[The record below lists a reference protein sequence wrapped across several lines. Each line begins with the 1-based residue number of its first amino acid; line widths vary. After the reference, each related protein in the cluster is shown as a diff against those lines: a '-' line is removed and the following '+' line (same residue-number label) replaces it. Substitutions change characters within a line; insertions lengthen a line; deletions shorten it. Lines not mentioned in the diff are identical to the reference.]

1 MTKLEE
7 TGVKATSRFLGLIFI
22 MGLLV
27 SLELL
32 FHRKISDFTIYTIAG
47 IIGYMMA
54 MRIVLELSLRQA
66 YLIKA
71 KRIFLD
77 PLIEGT
83 NVRTKLVIR
92 NDGPIPI
99 FYVTVNDLYPELF
112 RKVSG
117 HSRTTCMLIP
127 KSSVELNYVI
137 KPVLG
142 KHRYSGVELVI
153 RDPAGLFNYRLVLK
167 TRHDVVK
174 VKPKPLP
181 IPKGITYP
189 ITSRSLGLGRS
200 RIRGIGQEFMSLRE
214 YVPGDDYRFID
225 WKSYARL
232 HKLYVKEFEK
242 EASLSLVMIIDAS
255 REMMKGLMGTTA
267 IEHVARAAAGIAKNV
282 LHRGDWISVTIRSS
296 KNISSGYGRGRYH
309 LHRILEAISSIE
321 WLDGKPRSSLGEIIF
336 DEIRRIPRRTKTIFI
351 LFTILENEK
360 QAEEIISIA
369 NTLRQQRHIFMVIQP
384 VPELFEIKKFK
395 GAEAG
400 LYLALMRE
408 RIKRARKFSEYLIR
422 NGVRTVNVGPD
433 DLLPMTLKL
442 IDSLRSGVV

>member
-1 MTKLEE
+1 LEE

-27 SLELL
+27 SLELI
-32 FHRKISDFTIYTIAG
+32 FHRRISDFTIYTIAG

-66 YLIKA
+66 YFIRA
-71 KRIFLD
+71 ERIFLD
-77 PLIEGT
+77 PLIENT
-83 NVRTKLVIR
+83 NVRTKLVVR

-127 KSSVELNYVI
+127 KSSVELNYTV

-142 KHRYSGVELVI
+142 KHRYGGVELVI
-153 RDPAGLFNYRLVLK
+153 RDPAGLFNYKLVLK
-167 TRHDVVK
+167 TKQDIVR

-181 IPKGITYP
+181 IPKGIAYP
-189 ITSRSLGLGRS
+189 IASRSLGLGRS
-200 RIRGIGQEFMSLRE
+200 RIRGIGQEFMTLRE

-232 HKLYVKEFEK
+232 RKLYVKEFEK
-242 EASLSLVMIIDAS
+242 EASLSLVVIIDAS
-255 REMMKGLMGTTA
+255 REMMKGIMGTTA
-267 IEHVARAAAGIAKNV
+267 IEHVARATAGIAKNV
-282 LHRGDWISVTIRSS
+282 LHRGDWISVAIRSGEYL
-296 KNISSGYGRGRYH
+296 SSGYGRGRYH
-309 LHRILEAISSIE
+309 LYRILSVISSIE
-321 WLDGKPRSSLGEIIF
+321 WRDNRPRISLGDVVFNEIKK
-336 DEIRRIPRRTKTIFI
+336 IPRRTKTIFI
-351 LFTILENEK
+351 LFTILENQK

-408 RIKRARKFSEYLIR
+408 RIMRSKKLSEHLVR
-422 NGVRTVNVGPD
+422 NGIRTVNVGPD

-442 IDSLRSGVV
+442 IDSLRTGVV

>member
-1 MTKLEE
+1 LEE

-27 SLELL
+27 SLELI
-32 FHRKISDFTIYTIAG
+32 FHKRISDFTIYTIAG
-47 IIGYMMA
+47 IIGYVMA
-54 MRIVLELSLRQA
+54 MRIILELSLRQA
-66 YLIKA
+66 YLIRA
-71 KRIFLD
+71 KRVFLD
-77 PLIEGT
+77 PLIENT
-83 NVRTKLVIR
+83 NVKTKLIVR

-117 HSRTTCMLIP
+117 HSKATCMLIP
-127 KSSVELNYVI
+127 KSGVELNYTI
-137 KPVLG
+137 RPVLG
-142 KHRYSGVELVI
+142 KHRYGGVELVI
-153 RDPAGLFNYRLVLK
+153 RDPAGLFNYKLVLK
-167 TRHDVVK
+167 TEQDIVR

-181 IPKGITYP
+181 IPKSIAYP
-189 ITSRSLGLGRS
+189 IASRSLGLGRS
-200 RIRGIGQEFMSLRE
+200 RIRGIGQEFMTLRE

-232 HKLYVKEFEK
+232 RKLYVKEFEK
-242 EASLSLVMIIDAS
+242 EASLSLVVIIDAS
-255 REMMKGLMGTTA
+255 REMMKGIMGTTA
-267 IEHVARAAAGIAKNV
+267 IEYVARATAGIAKNV
-282 LHRGDWISVTIRSS
+282 LHRGDWISVAIRSEEYF
-296 KNISSGYGRGRYH
+296 SSGYGRGRHH
-309 LHRILEAISSIE
+309 LYRILSVISSIG
-321 WLDGKPRSSLGEIIF
+321 WSNNKPRISLSNVVF
-336 DEIRRIPRRTKTIFI
+336 NEIRKIPRRTKTIFI
-351 LFTILENEK
+351 LFTILENQK

-408 RIKRARKFSEYLIR
+408 RIMRSKKLSEHLIR
-422 NGVRTVNVGPD
+422 NGIRTVNVGPD

-442 IDSLRSGVV
+442 IDSLRTGVI

>member
-27 SLELL
+27 SLELI
-32 FHRKISDFTIYTIAG
+32 FHRRISDFTIYTIAG

-66 YLIKA
+66 YLIRA
-71 KRIFLD
+71 DRIFLD
-77 PLIEGT
+77 PLIENT
-83 NVRTKLVIR
+83 EVRTKLIVR
-92 NDGPIPI
+92 NDGPVPI
-99 FYVTVNDLYPELF
+99 FYVTINDLYPELF

-127 KSSVELNYVI
+127 KSSVELNYTV

-142 KHRYSGVELVI
+142 KHRYGGVELVI
-153 RDPAGLFNYRLVLK
+153 RDPAGLFNYKLVLK
-167 TRHDVVK
+167 TKQDIVC

-181 IPKGITYP
+181 IPKGIAYP
-189 ITSRSLGLGRS
+189 IASRSLGLGRS
-200 RIRGIGQEFMSLRE
+200 RIRGIGQEFMTLRE

-232 HKLYVKEFEK
+232 RKLYVKEFEK
-242 EASLSLVMIIDAS
+242 EASLSLVVIIDAS
-255 REMMKGLMGTTA
+255 REMMKGIMGTTA
-267 IEHVARAAAGIAKNV
+267 IEHVARATAGIAKNV
-282 LHRGDWISVTIRSS
+282 LHRGDWISVAIRSGEYL
-296 KNISSGYGRGRYH
+296 SSGYGRGRYH
-309 LHRILEAISSIE
+309 LYRILSVISSIE
-321 WLDGKPRSSLGEIIF
+321 WSDNKPRISLSDVVF
-336 DEIRRIPRRTKTIFI
+336 NEIRKIPRRTKTIFI
-351 LFTILENEK
+351 LFTILENQK

-408 RIKRARKFSEYLIR
+408 RIMRSKKLSEHLVR
-422 NGVRTVNVGPD
+422 NGIRTVNVGPD

-442 IDSLRSGVV
+442 IDSLRTGVI

>member
-27 SLELL
+27 SLELI
-32 FHRKISDFTIYTIAG
+32 FHRRISDFTIYTIAG

-66 YLIKA
+66 YLIRA
-71 KRIFLD
+71 DRIFLD
-77 PLIEGT
+77 PLIENT
-83 NVRTKLVIR
+83 EVRTKLIVR
-92 NDGPIPI
+92 NDGLVPI
-99 FYVTVNDLYPELF
+99 FYVTINDLYPELF

-127 KSSVELNYVI
+127 KSSVELNYTV

-142 KHRYSGVELVI
+142 KHRYGGVELVI
-153 RDPAGLFNYRLVLK
+153 RDPAGLFNYKLVLK
-167 TRHDVVK
+167 TKQDIVR

-181 IPKGITYP
+181 IPKGIAYP
-189 ITSRSLGLGRS
+189 IASRSLGLGRS
-200 RIRGIGQEFMSLRE
+200 RIRGIGQEFMTLRE

-232 HKLYVKEFEK
+232 RKLYVKEFEK
-242 EASLSLVMIIDAS
+242 EASLSLVVIIDAS
-255 REMMKGLMGTTA
+255 REMMKGIMGTTA
-267 IEHVARAAAGIAKNV
+267 IEHVARATAGIAKNV
-282 LHRGDWISVTIRSS
+282 LHRGDWISVAIRSGEYL
-296 KNISSGYGRGRYH
+296 SSGYGRGRYH
-309 LHRILEAISSIE
+309 LYRILSVISSIE
-321 WLDGKPRSSLGEIIF
+321 WNDNKPRISLSDVVF
-336 DEIRRIPRRTKTIFI
+336 NEIRKIPRRTKTIFI
-351 LFTILENEK
+351 LFTILENQK

-408 RIKRARKFSEYLIR
+408 RIMRSKKLSEHLVR
-422 NGVRTVNVGPD
+422 NGIRTVNVGPD

-442 IDSLRSGVV
+442 IDSLRTGVI

>member
-27 SLELL
+27 SLELI
-32 FHRKISDFTIYTIAG
+32 FHRRISDFTIYTIAG

-66 YLIKA
+66 YLIRA
-71 KRIFLD
+71 ERIFLD
-77 PLIEGT
+77 PLIENT
-83 NVRTKLVIR
+83 NVRTKLIVR

-117 HSRTTCMLIP
+117 HSKTTCMLIP
-127 KSSVELNYVI
+127 KSSVELNYTV

-142 KHRYSGVELVI
+142 KHRYGGVELVI
-153 RDPAGLFNYRLVLK
+153 RDPAGLFNYKLVLK
-167 TRHDVVK
+167 TKQDIVR

-181 IPKGITYP
+181 IPKGIAYP
-189 ITSRSLGLGRS
+189 IASRSLGLGRS
-200 RIRGIGQEFMSLRE
+200 RIRGIGQEFMTLRE

-232 HKLYVKEFEK
+232 RKLYVKEFEK
-242 EASLSLVMIIDAS
+242 EASLSLVVIIDAS
-255 REMMKGLMGTTA
+255 REMMKGIMGTTA
-267 IEHVARAAAGIAKNV
+267 IEHVARATAGIAKNV
-282 LHRGDWISVTIRSS
+282 LHRGDWISVAIRSGEYL
-296 KNISSGYGRGRYH
+296 SSGYGRGRYH
-309 LHRILEAISSIE
+309 LYRILSVISSIE
-321 WLDGKPRSSLGEIIF
+321 WRDNRPRISLGDVVFNEIKK
-336 DEIRRIPRRTKTIFI
+336 IPRRTKTIFI
-351 LFTILENEK
+351 LFTILENQK

-408 RIKRARKFSEYLIR
+408 RIMRSKKLSEHLVR
-422 NGVRTVNVGPD
+422 NGIRTVNVGPD

-442 IDSLRSGVV
+442 IDSLRTGVV